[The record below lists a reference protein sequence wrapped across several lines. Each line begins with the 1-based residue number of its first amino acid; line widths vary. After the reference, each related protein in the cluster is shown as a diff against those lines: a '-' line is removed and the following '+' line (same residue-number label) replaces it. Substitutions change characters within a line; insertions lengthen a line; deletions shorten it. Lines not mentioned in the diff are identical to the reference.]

1 MMLDKHRF
9 EADFRELEFS
19 TTVAAEVVP
28 TPWGTEHSVAYRVGM
43 PSASSREQRIA
54 QREKVKEQRAEER
67 TAERTS
73 EINNRIFDFIRL
85 NGKSSSS
92 QIEKG
97 VGGNAS
103 AVREAVKALQEA
115 GTLIVAG
122 KTPKG
127 GGTLLD
133 IADLIRTELD
143 EVPKIIPVGE
153 AVEADLT

>member
-1 MMLDKHRF
+1 
-9 EADFRELEFS
+9 
-19 TTVAAEVVP
+19 
-28 TPWGTEHSVAYRVGM
+28 
-43 PSASSREQRIA
+43 SSREQRIA
-54 QREKVKEQRAEER
+54 QREKVKERRAEER

-73 EINNRIFDFIRL
+73 EINNRIFDFIRV
-85 NGKSSSS
+85 NGKSSCS

-133 IADLIRTELD
+133 IADLIGTELD
-143 EVPKIIPVGE
+143 GVGRSKIWALLWRPFYFRHSDGK
-153 AVEADLT
+153 THPTGSTSP